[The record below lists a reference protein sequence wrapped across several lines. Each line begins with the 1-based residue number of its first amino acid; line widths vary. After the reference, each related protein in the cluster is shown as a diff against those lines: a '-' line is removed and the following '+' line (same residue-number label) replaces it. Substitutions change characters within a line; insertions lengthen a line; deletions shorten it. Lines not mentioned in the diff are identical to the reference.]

1 MPYKMSRLKAESI
14 MRDSIGWD
22 FENWKQSIH
31 FFEKH
36 IKLEKSM
43 KVLELGAGASSGGY
57 SHYLASKG
65 INVICSDFPEVYE
78 SAIHFHKKARLER
91 NISYQGINA
100 LNISYKNEF
109 DVIIFKSILGGIGRW
124 GDLSKFEDVID
135 NVYKALKPQGYML
148 FAENLKST
156 FIHEIFR
163 NIFGNGKKG
172 WTYINLEE
180 YENIVKKYFS
190 TYNMDTTGFL
200 GCFGQTEFQRSIL
213 GKIDQKIFKNII
225 PKKFNYILFC
235 SAQKAP
241 N

>member
-1 MPYKMSRLKAESI
+1 
-14 MRDSIGWD
+14 
-22 FENWKQSIH
+22 
-31 FFEKH
+31 
-36 IKLEKSM
+36 
-43 KVLELGAGASSGGY
+43 
-57 SHYLASKG
+57 
-65 INVICSDFPEVYE
+65 
-78 SAIHFHKKARLER
+78 
-91 NISYQGINA
+91 
-100 LNISYKNEF
+100 
-109 DVIIFKSILGGIGRW
+109 
-124 GDLSKFEDVID
+124 
-135 NVYKALKPQGYML
+135 ML

-156 FIHEIFR
+156 FIHEFFR

-200 GCFGQTEFQRSIL
+200 GCFGQTEFQRNIL

-235 SAQKAP
+235 SAQKPP

>member
-1 MPYKMSRLKAESI
+1 M
-14 MRDSIGWD
+14 
-22 FENWKQSIH
+22 
-31 FFEKH
+31 
-36 IKLEKSM
+36 
-43 KVLELGAGASSGGY
+43 GA
-57 SHYLASKG
+57 
-65 INVICSDFPEVYE
+65 VD
-78 SAIHFHKKARLER
+78 FHKKARLEKY
-91 NISYQGINA
+91 ISYQGINA

-124 GDLSKFEDVID
+124 GHLNKIENVIE
-135 NVYKALKPQGYML
+135 NVYEALKPQGYML

-156 FIHEIFR
+156 FIHEFFR

-200 GCFGQTEFQRSIL
+200 GCFGQTEFQRNIL

-225 PKKFNYILFC
+225 PKKIQLYTILL
-235 SAQKAP
+235 SPKPP